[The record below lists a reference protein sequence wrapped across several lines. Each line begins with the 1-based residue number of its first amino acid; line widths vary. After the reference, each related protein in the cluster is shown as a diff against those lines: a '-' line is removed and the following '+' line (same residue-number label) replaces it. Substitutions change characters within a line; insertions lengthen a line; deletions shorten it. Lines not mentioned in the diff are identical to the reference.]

1 MINIPMK
8 SKAPFDQTNISSIN
22 DAVTHSAVSAQN
34 VETINLWKAQEQA
47 AGNQQGYQATQPG
60 YPNQAQAPYQSQP
73 QPGYPN
79 QPQAPYQSQPQPGY
93 SNQPQAPYQSQPQ
106 SGYPNQPQAPYQSQP
121 QPGYSNQPQ
130 APYQSQ
136 PQPGYSNQ
144 TQPAYQAGGSSNQA
158 QPAYQ
163 AGASQN
169 PAPIQKPIPQL
180 LKPIQKGQ
188 KVTLGVGIPLT
199 ALKVCFGWNSTNA
212 ACDVDVSAFMLG
224 MDGRVIGDEWF
235 VFYGQTN
242 SPDNST
248 IFRMDNGAD
257 REIIDINLQT
267 LNPTVKKI
275 VFVLTINEALE
286 KRLHFGMM
294 KDAYV
299 RILDPHTNSELVS
312 FKMTDY
318 YSNVISMMIG
328 EVYQHNG
335 TWKFNAVGNGVAKDL
350 MGLCE
355 LYGVQVMD

>member
-8 SKAPFDQTNISSIN
+8 SKAPFDKTNISSIN

-34 VETINLWKAQEQA
+34 VESINLWKTQEQA
-47 AGNQQGYQATQPG
+47 AGNQQNYQAAQPGGYQGHPQATPRPAQSVG
-60 YPNQAQAPYQSQP
+60 YPNQTQPAYQAGGFPGQAQAPYQSQP

-79 QPQAPYQSQPQPGY
+79 QTQPAYQAGGFPGQAQAPYQGQPQPGY
-93 SNQPQAPYQSQPQ
+93 P
-106 SGYPNQPQAPYQSQP
+106 
-121 QPGYSNQPQ
+121 
-130 APYQSQ
+130 
-136 PQPGYSNQ
+136 NQ
-144 TQPAYQAGGSSNQA
+144 TQPAYQAGGSSNQT

-169 PAPIQKPIPQL
+169 SAPIQKPIPQL

-188 KVTLGVGIPLT
+188 KVTLGVGLPLT

-212 ACDVDVSAFMLG
+212 ECDVDVSAFMLG
-224 MDGRVIGDEWF
+224 ADGRVIGDEWF